1 MRWYDQL
8 YVGENAAI
16 RKKKIISSIKH
27 HKAQLGA
34 YVITLP
40 ANDQNSLEVYPAY
53 VLLQKYYRKQ
63 DLFVVGI
70 GLGREET
77 FLVVQEILMDCYHRT
92 GQFLVR
98 KMLETDCKNKLP
110 KTE

>member
-1 MRWYDQL
+1 MRWYRQL
-8 YVGENAAI
+8 YVGENASA

-40 ANDQNSLEVYPAY
+40 FNDRNSLEVYPAY
-53 VLLQKYYRKQ
+53 VLLQPYSRKQ

-70 GLGREET
+70 GLGREEA
-77 FLVVQEILMDCYHRT
+77 FLVVQEILMDCYRRT

-98 KMLETDCKNKLP
+98 KMIESNIID
-110 KTE
+110 